1 MILSAQCNNDHVDKR
16 LITSYSIET
25 RTEHERDLVEKE
37 FKLLLG
43 KLGMQKALAAEVHA
57 AGFHGQGETTVRWT
71 SKTSPYSITI
81 TRGSYPKYLS
91 SDIAWDFRGSKQDW
105 QKFEQELQGFQKK
118 VVEWFKKR
126 PELLHKESTYW
137 DGSM

>member
-1 MILSAQCNNDHVDKR
+1 MILSAQCNNDHVDER

-57 AGFHGQGETTVRWT
+57 AGFHGQGETTVRWN

-105 QKFEQELQGFQKK
+105 QKFEQELQEFQKK